1 MLDFVQKLRD
11 LTHISDIHCE
21 LGILFTMSE
30 FSAATDSKEKQE
42 ELVDEFG
49 SLHIGNQSD
58 DDSNNEDQDFQDANT
73 DEANVNGP
81 GFDEEGPGY
90 VYEKDLAKAI
100 EAKEEGN
107 NYFRNKDYD
116 EALESYSRAI
126 TFCPEDDEN
135 KENLATFYGNRSA
148 AYASIEEY
156 DLVIEDCTAA
166 LALKPDYVK
175 VIARRMLA
183 HEKLEKYEE
192 ALAGESPQLH

>member
-1 MLDFVQKLRD
+1 
-11 LTHISDIHCE
+11 
-21 LGILFTMSE
+21 MSE
-30 FSAATDSKEKQE
+30 FSSATETKDKQE

-58 DDSNNEDQDFQDANT
+58 EDSADVEEEDFQDANVA
-73 DEANVNGP
+73 DANVNRP
-81 GFDEEGPGY
+81 VSDDEGSGY
-90 VYEKDLAKAI
+90 VYEKDLVKAI

-107 NYFRNKDYD
+107 NYFRNRDYD

-156 DLVIEDCTAA
+156 DLVVEDCTAA

-192 ALAGESPQLH
+192 ALAGMWQRMK

>member
-1 MLDFVQKLRD
+1 MSSFDEAVK
-11 LTHISDIHCE
+11 TSD
-21 LGILFTMSE
+21 
-30 FSAATDSKEKQE
+30 KQE
-42 ELVDEFG
+42 ELVDEFN
-49 SLHIGNQSD
+49 SLNIGNQSVD
-58 DDSNNEDQDFQDANT
+58 N
-73 DEANVNGP
+73 
-81 GFDEEGPGY
+81 GFDHQTELVGSQPVSDDEGSGFAY
-90 VYEKDLAKAI
+90 VKDLAKAI

-135 KENLATFYGNRSA
+135 KEILATFYGNRSA

-156 DLVIEDCTAA
+156 ELVVEDCTAA

-183 HEKLEKYEE
+183 NEKLEKYEE
-192 ALAGESPQLH
+192 ALSGTVAQKPPFPVGALFY

>member
-1 MLDFVQKLRD
+1 MSDF
-11 LTHISDIHCE
+11 S
-21 LGILFTMSE
+21 S
-30 FSAATDSKEKQE
+30 ATDSKDKQE

-58 DDSNNEDQDFQDANT
+58 DDSADVEEGEFQDAVETNANHPIFD
-73 DEANVNGP
+73 DEGC
-81 GFDEEGPGY
+81 GY
-90 VYEKDLAKAI
+90 VYEKDLSKAI

-192 ALAGESPQLH
+192 ALAGMLQSCSDIRTLLS